1 MSMCC
6 EKMMDDW
13 AKKCMEYEVEGPDR
27 EEDQTGPGE
36 RLWKRTVKHV
46 N

>member
-1 MSMCC
+1 
-6 EKMMDDW
+6 
-13 AKKCMEYEVEGPDR
+13 MEHKVEDTDQ
-27 EEDQTGPGE
+27 EEDQRKPRE

>member
-1 MSMCC
+1 MT
-6 EKMMDDW
+6 
-13 AKKCMEYEVEGPDR
+13 AVFYCMEYEVEGPR
-27 EEDQTGPGE
+27 PRGGPGE